1 MEIIKHANIFYVRE
15 IHKIGGVETYVY
27 ELAKKYKMYD
37 IAVVC
42 KSVSKEQKK
51 RLEKFCKVYIHTF
64 LREHHLELPAEF
76 S

>member
-1 MEIIKHANIFYVRE
+1 MEIIKHANIFYVKE

-42 KSVSKEQKK
+42 KSVSKKK
-51 RLEKFCKVYIHTF
+51 KKMSNKLVFSNHNLE
-64 LREHHLELPAEF
+64 
-76 S
+76 